1 MYFVAYSVEESES
14 DSEEEGTYKNLD
26 ANQLKYLIREKLIR
40 QKMCPSLLEKIV
52 LYDPDLE
59 KGVFDEIQ
67 IDSIEDISDPVT

>member
-1 MYFVAYSVEESES
+1 
-14 DSEEEGTYKNLD
+14 
-26 ANQLKYLIREKLIR
+26 
-40 QKMCPSLLEKIV
+40 MCPSLLEKIV